1 MTNIVNFFII
11 SIDLSMKYKQDIQMK
26 IDATWPFLSET
37 MACFFNLLYQLFT
50 NIKIRNVSRQKLS
63 NFLSVVLKNF
73 NFFKVL
79 LLIYG
84 ISK

>member
-1 MTNIVNFFII
+1 MTNIVHFFII

-26 IDATWPFLSET
+26 IDAAWPFLSKT
-37 MACFFNLLYQLFT
+37 MARFFNLLYQLFT
-50 NIKIRNVSRQKLS
+50 NIMIRNVSRQKLS